1 MIRETPPDN
10 KAKII
15 HKSIEMVLYFP
26 ILILK
31 IGKKINEFIS
41 LFTKKAKDL
50 DFYSPFESFQAN
62 WPTKWKA
69 KNRFG

>member
-41 LFTKKAKDL
+41 LFTKKGEGSRFLFPIFNAENREETL
-50 DFYSPFESFQAN
+50 FI
-62 WPTKWKA
+62 
-69 KNRFG
+69 KNG

>member
-26 ILILK
+26 
-31 IGKKINEFIS
+31 
-41 LFTKKAKDL
+41 
-50 DFYSPFESFQAN
+50 YSNS
-62 WPTKWKA
+62 
-69 KNRFG
+69 KNREKNKLIYFPFYKKGEGSRFLFPIF